1 MKQVKDESVW
11 PGREKSSKH
20 ESTTAD
26 TRGKHKKLGRTSQQG
41 TTHKADYEGLRTT
54 WPTSHDRLRPDAV
67 SPRRPGSSSAAGW
80 PRHCLPSAPGELQ
93 CRRHQRMTMCA
104 RQCAHEQ
111 HPTMCA
117 RDSPDAVSPR
127 RPGSS
132 SAAGWPRHCLPSA
145 PGELQCRRHHKPTS
159 RFIRSCEKHR
169 HKSKQLR
176 APQSHATQQHARR
189 PPHWA
194 GDPSKRV

>member
-11 PGREKSSKH
+11 PDREKSSKH

-26 TRGKHKKLGRTSQQG
+26 TRDEHMTIGHTSQQG
-41 TTHKADYEGLRTT
+41 TTHRADHEGLGTT
-54 WPTSHDRLRPDAV
+54 GPISHDRLR
-67 SPRRPGSSSAAGW
+67 
-80 PRHCLPSAPGELQ
+80 
-93 CRRHQRMTMCA
+93 
-104 RQCAHEQ
+104 
-111 HPTMCA
+111 
-117 RDSPDAVSPR
+117 PDAVSPR

-169 HKSKQLR
+169 HKSTQLR

-194 GDPSKRV
+194 DDPSKRV